1 MRLKQLIGNGK
12 EILATAMV
20 LLACHAAAYAGGHCR
35 SCCNPCPTLTG
46 DFFGYYPTQWR
57 PWPATSVPSTDQPA
71 EPTPARPMPNPPA
84 TNEPI
89 PSPLKNKSQ
98 DNSKPEDLGFWKH
111 SSPYSSTPVAV
122 RHSR

>member
-12 EILATAMV
+12 EVLAIGGL
-20 LLACHAAAYAGGHCR
+20 LLACHAAVYAGGHCR

-57 PWPATSVPSTDQPA
+57 PWPVPSVLSTDRPA

-84 TNEPI
+84 TNEPV